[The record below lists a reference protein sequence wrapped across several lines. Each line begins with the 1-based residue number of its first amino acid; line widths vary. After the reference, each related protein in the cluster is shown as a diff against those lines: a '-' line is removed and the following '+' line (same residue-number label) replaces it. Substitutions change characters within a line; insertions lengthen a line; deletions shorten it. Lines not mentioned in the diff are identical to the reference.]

1 MPDTE
6 SEEYFLDNYWV
17 TVVGLL
23 KMEVPWELISTVSD
37 KDIVI
42 LIGTVQAFRDYE
54 NEQQER
60 EMRRSNMG
68 I

>member
-1 MPDTE
+1 MPDAE

-37 KDIVI
+37 KDMVI
-42 LIGTVQAFRDYE
+42 LMGTVQAFRDYE

>member
-37 KDIVI
+37 KDMVI
-42 LIGTVQAFRDYE
+42 LMGTVQAFRDYE
-54 NEQQER
+54 NEQQEL

>member
-37 KDIVI
+37 KDMVI
-42 LIGTVQAFRDYE
+42 LMGTVQAFRDY
-54 NEQQER
+54 
-60 EMRRSNMG
+60 G
-68 I
+68 V